1 MLYKIRNIKRVE
13 REGEQFF
20 ITYDGIVTQ
29 EINYVRPVYTTGQNI
44 SRELKK
50 VAKGERKVRIQE
62 RKEVTKEI
70 AKRIVEELREKD
82 MIAFH
87 VFTKFNED
95 DIPDKRFWRTDTKE
109 I

>member
-1 MLYKIRNIKRVE
+1 MLYRLQNIKRIE
-13 REGEQFF
+13 RVDEQFF
-20 ITYDGIVTQ
+20 VTYDGIVTQ
-29 EINYVRPVYTTGQNI
+29 EIQYVRPVYTTERNI

-70 AKRIVEELREKD
+70 VRRIVEELREKD

-95 DIPDKRFWRTDTKE
+95 IPDKRFWRIDTKE
-109 I
+109 K